1 MPRPVLIAS
10 IAFIALFIV
19 HHDFWNW
26 DNPSLILGFMPAGLA
41 YHAAYSVAAALFWF
55 LVTKYVWPHSIEQW
69 ADETNHSV
77 ERGVS

>member
-26 DNPSLILGFMPAGLA
+26 DNTALVLGFMPAGLA
-41 YHAAYSVAAALFWF
+41 YHAAYSIAAAVFWF
-55 LVTKYVWPHSIEQW
+55 LVTKYAWPHSIEQW
-69 ADETNHSV
+69 ADEPG
-77 ERGVS
+77 EG